1 MVQPE
6 QTNQPLQTGNEDE
19 DLEAQLAYETIKRNR
34 EARKRKRI
42 IAVAIAIVVALGV
55 AVFFI
60 VNQASQTEEEEEY
73 DPLDATSQV
82 YRGDFATAISANG
95 ATEPLTT
102 TVVSPE
108 VEGII
113 ENLAVEEGSTVN
125 EGDVLFTIKNEELDK
140 TVREAERQVQS
151 EQRSVDAANRAVD
164 EAYAAYNKAWNDCNE
179 SGDWEEFDEAGLR
192 EGISSAE
199 DGYQSALESLDSA
212 QTSLAEAQAAA
223 DKRTVRAP
231 VSGTVVAMNA
241 QNGASTA
248 AASESSSSGSLMQI
262 SDLSQMKVTVQVNEV
277 DIASIQVGQVAKA
290 TFSALPDIELD
301 ATVQRIASVSSG
313 EGGDYGGVVTY
324 AVDLL
329 IANPDPK
336 LKPGMTA
343 TVDITTQS
351 AEDSLIVPVSALWG
365 EEDDG
370 VAYVTVIDSDTKK
383 TRDVKVKVLEKN
395 NSEAALSPDGE
406 LTEDD
411 LVLMSGGGGAMETEG
426 DELDDEGMFESFSVE
441 TDTFAG

>member
-1 MVQPE
+1 MQDE
-6 QTNQPLQTGNEDE
+6 RNIASEDE

-60 VNQASQTEEEEEY
+60 VNQTSQSEEEEEY
-73 DPLDATSQV
+73 DPLEATSQV
-82 YRGDFATAISANG
+82 YRGDFSTTISANG
-95 ATEPLTT
+95 ATEPLAT

-125 EGDVLFTIKNEELDK
+125 EGDVLFTIKNDELDK

-151 EQRSVDAANRAVD
+151 EQRAADAANRAVD
-164 EAYAAYNKAWNDCNE
+164 EAYDAYNKAWNECNQ
-179 SGDWEEFDEAGLR
+179 SGEWEDFDEAGLR

-199 DGYQSALESLDSA
+199 DGYQSALDSLDSA
-212 QTSLAEAQAAA
+212 KTSLTEAQAEA
-223 DKRTVRAP
+223 DKRIVRAP

-241 QNGASTA
+241 QNGASTSA
-248 AASESSSSGSLMQI
+248 AAESGSTGSLMQI

-277 DIASIQVGQVAKA
+277 DIATIQVGQVATA
-290 TFSALPDIELD
+290 TFSALPDLELD

-313 EGGDYGGVVTY
+313 EGGDFGGVVTY

-329 IANPDPK
+329 IAEPDPK

-365 EEDDG
+365 EEEDG
-370 VAYVTVIDSDTKK
+370 TGYVTVIDPETTKS
-383 TRDVKVKVLEKN
+383 RDVKVKVLEKN
-395 NSEAALSPDGE
+395 SSEAALSPDGK
-406 LTEDD
+406 LADGD
-411 LVLMSGGGGAMETEG
+411 LVLMSGGTDAMDSMDTM
-426 DELDDEGMFESFSVE
+426 DTMDDTFESFDIEDSA
-441 TDTFAG
+441 FAG

>member
-1 MVQPE
+1 MQDE
-6 QTNQPLQTGNEDE
+6 QNIDLGAQTNEDE

-42 IAVAIAIVVALGV
+42 IAVAVAIVIALGV
-55 AVFFI
+55 AVYFI
-60 VNQASQTEEEEEY
+60 VNQTSQSEEEEEY
-73 DPLDATSQV
+73 DPLEATSQV
-82 YRGDFATAISANG
+82 YRGDFATTISANG
-95 ATEPLTT
+95 ATEPLAT

-113 ENLAVEEGSTVN
+113 ENLSVEEGSTVN

-140 TVREAERQVQS
+140 TVRDAERQVQS
-151 EQRSVDAANRAVD
+151 EQRAVEAANRAVD
-164 EAYAAYNKAWNDCNE
+164 EAYAAYNKAWNECNE
-179 SGDWEEFDEAGLR
+179 TGDWEEFDEAGLS

-199 DGYQSALESLDSA
+199 DGYQSALDSLESA
-212 QTSLAEAQAAA
+212 QTSLTEAQAAA
-223 DKRTVRAP
+223 DKRIVRAP

-241 QNGASTA
+241 QNGASTTA
-248 AASESSSSGSLMQI
+248 AAESGSSGSLMQI

-277 DIASIQVGQVAKA
+277 DIATIQEGQVAKA

-301 ATVQRIASVSSG
+301 ATVQRIASVASG
-313 EGGDYGGVVTY
+313 EGGEYGGVVTY

-329 IANPDPK
+329 ITKPDPK

-351 AEDSLIVPVSALWG
+351 AKDSLIVPVSALWG

-370 VAYVTVIDSDTKK
+370 TAYVTVIDPDTKK
-383 TRDVKVKVLEKN
+383 TRDVEVKVLEKN
-395 NSEAALSPDGE
+395 SSEAALSADGK
-406 LTEDD
+406 LAEDD
-411 LVLMSGGGGAMETEG
+411 LVLMSGGMDAMDSEG
-426 DELDDEGMFESFSVE
+426 DDLDDEGMFESFSIE
-441 TDTFAG
+441 ADTFAG

>member
-1 MVQPE
+1 MAQPE
-6 QTNQPLQTGNEDE
+6 QTNQRLQTGTEDE

-60 VNQASQTEEEEEY
+60 VNQTSQADEEEEY
-73 DPLDATSQV
+73 DPLEATSQV
-82 YRGDFATAISANG
+82 YRGDFSTTISANG
-95 ATEPLTT
+95 ATEPLAT

-113 ENLAVEEGSTVN
+113 EDLNVEEGSTVN
-125 EGDVLFTIKNEELDK
+125 EGDVLFTIKNDDLDK
-140 TVREAERQVQS
+140 GVREAERQLQA
-151 EQRSVDAANRAVD
+151 EQRAADAANRAVD
-164 EAYAAYNKAWNDCNE
+164 EAYDAYNKAWNECNQ
-179 SGDWEEFDEAGLR
+179 SGEWEEFDEDGLR
-192 EGISSAE
+192 EAISAAE
-199 DGYQSALESLDSA
+199 DGYQSALDSLESA
-212 QTSLAEAQAAA
+212 RTSLAEAQAEA
-223 DKRTVRAP
+223 DKRIVRAP

-241 QNGASTA
+241 QNGASTTA
-248 AASESSSSGSLMQI
+248 AAESGSSGSLMQI

-277 DIASIQVGQVAKA
+277 DIATIQVGQVASA
-290 TFSALPDIELD
+290 TFAALPDLELD

-313 EGGDYGGVVTY
+313 EGGDFEGVVTY

-329 IANPDPK
+329 ITEPDPK

-351 AEDSLIVPVSALWG
+351 AEDSLIVPVSAVWG

-370 VAYVTVIDSDTKK
+370 TAYVTVMDPDTKK
-383 TRDVKVKVLEKN
+383 THDVKVKVLEKN
-395 NSEAALSPDGE
+395 SSEAALSPKGKLADG
-406 LTEDD
+406 D
-411 LVLMSGGGGAMETEG
+411 LVLMSGDMGATDSEVA
-426 DELDDEGMFESFSVE
+426 FESFDIE
-441 TDTFAG
+441 GDAFAG